1 MRITQ
6 GMLSNNMLNNLS
18 NSYSKMNTYMNQ
30 LSTGKKINRPSD
42 DPVIAMK
49 GMSYRTELKEVE
61 QYQRNT
67 NEVHNWMDNSDAAL
81 DKTTQALQKLREL
94 AVQASND
101 TYDDGQRENIMEE
114 AEQLKEHLID
124 IANTNV
130 NGKYIFN
137 GTSTD
142 TKPVSTNENGD
153 ITKIA
158 INSDPVM
165 IEVANGTKLQA
176 NVDAGSVFAG
186 DPNTNNAAGDPND
199 LFGEIDSFIK
209 ALADGKDQGEIES
222 NIKTLDVNIDNVVN
236 ARADLGARMNRL
248 ELVENRLSE
257 QEVIATKTMSENEDI
272 DYEKVI
278 TKLTS
283 QESIHRAAL
292 SAGSRIIQPTLMDFL
307 R

>member
-6 GMLSNNMLNNLS
+6 SMLSNNMLRNLS
-18 NSYSKMNTYMNQ
+18 NSYSKMNTYMEQ

-49 GMSYRTELKEVE
+49 GMGYRTQLTEVQ

-67 NEVHNWMDNSDAAL
+67 NEMHNWMDNSDAAL
-81 DKTTQALQKLREL
+81 DKATQALQKLREL

-101 TYDDGQRENIMEE
+101 TYDEEQRESIMEE
-114 AEQLKEHLID
+114 AEQLKQHLID

-137 GTSTD
+137 GTDTD
-142 TKPVSTNENGD
+142 AAPISVDENGD
-153 ITKIA
+153 ITKIG
-158 INSDPVM
+158 INSNPVM
-165 IEVANGTKLQA
+165 IEVSNGTKLKA
-176 NVDAGSVFAG
+176 NVDAGEVFAG
-186 DPNTNNAAGDPND
+186 DSSND
-199 LFGEIDSFIK
+199 SANDVSNMFDEIDDFIA
-209 ALADGKDQGEIES
+209 ALGSDKREEIENS
-222 NIKTLDVNIDNVVN
+222 IGTLDANIDNVIN

-248 ELVENRLSE
+248 DLIENRLGE

-278 TKLTS
+278 TELIT
-283 QESIHRAAL
+283 QESLHRAAL
-292 SAGSRIIQPTLMDFL
+292 SAGSRIIQPTLVDFL